1 MLKTLYKILQARYE
15 KRSSRTSSAL
25 ASTQAGNPVWTPRRY
40 DTFAREAY
48 QRNIVAFRCVEMVS
62 SAVASIPWT
71 LSRRASNGQTEIVR
85 DHPILTLLE
94 RPNPHQDR
102 SEFLKELVG
111 FYLIAGNSYIEAVS
125 PRGKPPLELWIKRPD
140 RMKVVPGPRGIAA
153 YEWEASGQK
162 VRWPVDQ
169 LTGDSQIRHIRTF
182 NPLND
187 WYGMSPIEAA
197 AYNIDQHNEAD
208 VWNMGLLKNSAAPSG
223 ALETDMALGPEEL
236 KRLREAWNQRNSG
249 GENAGNV
256 VFLTNGLKWRGL
268 SFSPR
273 DMLLIQSKS
282 FSARFIC
289 LAFGVPPFLIGLP
302 EGATFTNFGEA
313 RLALWD
319 ETVIPLAK
327 HILQEFSN
335 WLLPKFGDTSLSFS
349 LDLDDMPALE
359 IRRASK
365 WRRVLNAVQAGV
377 LTPNDA
383 RKELGYGTVD
393 GGDVLMLPLNAQ
405 PVSVQEDTVIASEKL
420 DQILRLLLQQRAM
433 AWDSFLAGDLPLEI
447 PNGQGLNDGKSAS

>member
-1 MLKTLYKILQARYE
+1 MGPLEAIYKALQGRYE
-15 KRSSRTSSAL
+15 KKSSRTASALSSATVGG
-25 ASTQAGNPVWTPRRY
+25 APVWSPRNY
-40 DTFAREAY
+40 TNFSKEAY
-48 QRNIVAFRCVEMVS
+48 QRNIVAFRCIEMVS
-62 SAVASIPWT
+62 SAVASIPWR
-71 LSRRASNGQTEIVR
+71 LSKKNSNGKAE
-85 DHPILTLLE
+85 ILTNHPLLDLLA

-102 SEFLKELVG
+102 SEFLKELIG
-111 FYLIAGNSYIEAVS
+111 FYLIAGNTFVEAVA
-125 PRGKPPLELWIKRPD
+125 PKNRPPVELWIKRPD
-140 RMKVVPGPRGIAA
+140 RMKVVPGKKGISA
-153 YEWEASGQK
+153 YEWENGGQK

-169 LTGDSQIRHIRTF
+169 LTGNSQIRHIRTF

-187 WYGMSPIEAA
+187 WYGMSPVEAA
-197 AYNIDQHNEAD
+197 AYNIDQHNETD

-223 ALETDMALGPEEL
+223 AIETDMAVGAEEL
-236 KRLREAWNQRNSG
+236 KRLRGEWNKRNSG
-249 GENAGNV
+249 GENAGSV
-256 VFLTNGLKWRGL
+256 VFLTNGLKWKGL

-319 ETVIPLAK
+319 ETIIPLAK
-327 HILQEFSN
+327 HVLQEFSN
-335 WLLPKFGDTSLSFS
+335 WLLPHFGDASLE
-349 LDLDDMPALE
+349 LLLNLDDMPALE
-359 IRRASK
+359 MRRASK
-365 WRRVLNAVQAGV
+365 WKRVLNAVQAGV

-405 PVSVQEDTVIASEKL
+405 PVSVTDDSIPVNAKL
-420 DQILRLLLQQRAM
+420 DQIYRMLLQSNMTIEAM
-433 AWDSFLAGDLPLEI
+433 ATDG
-447 PNGQGLNDGKSAS
+447 GLDIFSNRIES